1 MDKTDKKLSKSMRP
15 KKKRKFNKK
24 YTKGSPN
31 VKRRKQ
37 LMSQIADIYDNE
49 KQPYSAAV
57 KKRLD
62 RLMKERDKI

>member
-1 MDKTDKKLSKSMRP
+1 MDKTDKELSKSMRP

-24 YTKGSPN
+24 YTKGSSN
-31 VKRRKQ
+31 AKRRKE
-37 LMSQIADIYDNE
+37 LMGEIATIYETE

>member
-31 VKRRKQ
+31 VKRRKK
-37 LMSQIADIYDNE
+37 LMSQIADI
-49 KQPYSAAV
+49 
-57 KKRLD
+57 
-62 RLMKERDKI
+62 

>member
-31 VKRRKQ
+31 VKRRKE
-37 LMSQIADIYDNE
+37 LMSEIATIYETE